1 MELTYTMQG
10 DYRLPNLIPP
20 ESPKVGKRTIRQKIS
35 VTSVDTA
42 SEALALSLAEK
53 AKVDMPYMMELTH
66 KSEEEILSDLTG
78 VIFLNPEHD
87 GNEDVAHKY
96 LPADEYLSGNVR
108 EKLRTAK
115 AFAETDEGYTVNV
128 QSLEAVQPVDLTA
141 SEISVRLGAAWL
153 PTEVVRDFT
162 FELLRTPYYQRRNIK
177 VHYSTYT
184 GEWNVDGKSLDRG
197 NVRSENTF
205 GTERINAYKI
215 IEETLNLR
223 DVRIFDYEYDDSGKK
238 VAILAQGFGHC
249 PVALIGVH
257 HSGEDILL
265 AAHNL
270 HGGFVGIGIELFG
283 IFIAAVVV
291 EVGRV
296 YIKQQLPIF
305 HRIGFQTTG
314 GDNTICNHLIEH
326 GGIAV
331 GRFLEVDIAV
341 GLGDI
346 NILIGVAV
354 FFSLVMLLNFRH
366 IVEGG
371 QVLVTGKGTVNSIV
385 SCHRFFPFFRE

>member
-1 MELTYTMQG
+1 M
-10 DYRLPNLIPP
+10 
-20 ESPKVGKRTIRQKIS
+20 
-35 VTSVDTA
+35 DTA

-53 AKVDMPYMMELTH
+53 AKVDMPYMMELAH
-66 KSEEEILSDLTG
+66 KSEEEILSDLKG

-115 AFAETDEGYTVNV
+115 TLAEQDEQYTINV

-238 VAILAQGFGHC
+238 VAI
-249 PVALIGVH
+249 P
-257 HSGEDILL
+257 
-265 AAHNL
+265 
-270 HGGFVGIGIELFG
+270 
-283 IFIAAVVV
+283 
-291 EVGRV
+291 
-296 YIKQQLPIF
+296 
-305 HRIGFQTTG
+305 
-314 GDNTICNHLIEH
+314 
-326 GGIAV
+326 
-331 GRFLEVDIAV
+331 
-341 GLGDI
+341 
-346 NILIGVAV
+346 
-354 FFSLVMLLNFRH
+354 
-366 IVEGG
+366 
-371 QVLVTGKGTVNSIV
+371 NSIKR
-385 SCHRFFPFFRE
+385 CFPSRNATGSIF